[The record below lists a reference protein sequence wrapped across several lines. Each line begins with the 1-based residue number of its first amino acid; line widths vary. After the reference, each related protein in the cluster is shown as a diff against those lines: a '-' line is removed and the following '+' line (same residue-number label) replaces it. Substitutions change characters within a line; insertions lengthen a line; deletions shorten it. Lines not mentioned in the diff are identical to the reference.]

1 MLDPDRQPEM
11 SSSAASSSPDWEA
24 LVKWLDGL
32 SAAELEELAEAIANH
47 DGERLARFD
56 TSLQTYLDRSA

>member
-1 MLDPDRQPEM
+1 MPDPNRQSEM
-11 SSSAASSSPDWEA
+11 WSSAASSSPDWEA
-24 LVKWLDGL
+24 FAKWLRGL

-56 TSLQTYLDRSA
+56 TRLQTYLDRSA